1 MASWVLAPHSR
12 VRHLRGRLCA
22 RLLVR
27 HWRTL
32 RPRTAPLHT
41 REPQK
46 VSLSQPATGGSR
58 PHGAHSRLHTLTDVR
73 ALLFAARREQSARA
87 VHESRTRRAAVPRS
101 SVISLVHPTHIQ
113 TRGVRHRRA
122 SAPHDAWCRPD
133 VCADFPR
140 LLALPSHLSLP
151 DKQTAPLAAGELSRA
166 PRSASRRTL
175 HVLVCPHKRRP
186 RAPLSLG
193 LRSWLVRMPNSEVRR
208 LNSSISVFRRNSRI
222 FRRRVT
228 IAVSPRSE
236 A

>member
-1 MASWVLAPHSR
+1 MASWPLNHEFVTR
-12 VRHLRGRLCA
+12 GGRLCA

-46 VSLSQPATGGSR
+46 VLSLSQPATGGSR